1 MALFSFIERWNL
13 SPREQRLVRVLG
25 VVAVVTA
32 FIGAPLG
39 VESVV
44 ASKRSE
50 NAEMRQTISDVQ
62 SARAQIRE
70 KQAKKDAIAARYRQ
84 KAPELGPLLEQSAR
98 KQKLD
103 VTDNTDRPA
112 VPIGKRYTERQTVI
126 HLKKGGLLAIS
137 KFLEALEQSQLPLAI
152 TRLNLRRRMGEP
164 DAYDVEI
171 GVSAYDRTE
180 TPVAAAKPTASGS
193 PSASGKAQ

>member
-1 MALFSFIERWNL
+1 MALFSFIDRWNL
-13 SPREQRLVRVLG
+13 SPREQRLVRALVI
-25 VVAVVTA
+25 VAIATA
-32 FIGAPLG
+32 FVGAPLG

-44 ASKRSE
+44 AAKRSE
-50 NAEMRQTISDVQ
+50 NDEMRQTIADVQ
-62 SARAQIRE
+62 AARAQIRE

-137 KFLEALEQSQLPLAI
+137 KFLESLEQSQLPLAV
-152 TRLNLRRRMGEP
+152 TRLNLRRRMGEQ
-164 DAYDVEI
+164 DAYDVEV

-180 TPVAAAKPTASGS
+180 TPISSAKPTAS
-193 PSASGKAQ
+193 SAPSGKTP